1 LLERKIVVS
10 DKKYVV
16 PEGGLEVAKQ
26 VLRDKFAFVE
36 RDNSTLGEYL
46 KTSLEAFI
54 RWQSENLIVPSH
66 EQVIHLCEIFANR
79 SVISYCDSVRAVAIE
94 WLRIM
99 YLAPEPEVPKEIK
112 DLLCGG
118 NIKTLITEAYRRGK
132 QSKGDN
138 NA

>member
-26 VLRDKFAFVE
+26 VLR
-36 RDNSTLGEYL
+36 
-46 KTSLEAFI
+46 
-54 RWQSENLIVPSH
+54 
-66 EQVIHLCEIFANR
+66 
-79 SVISYCDSVRAVAIE
+79 
-94 WLRIM
+94 
-99 YLAPEPEVPKEIK
+99 
-112 DLLCGG
+112 
-118 NIKTLITEAYRRGK
+118 GK